1 MRAEERK
8 VSTVRRIFVM
18 VLALLMSIGMM
29 APGMF
34 SYAASGNHTITFQL
48 YRADGKTKVK
58 DVTFEIKDGA
68 HYGYKLSQ
76 DELADGVSV
85 RSTYYDASEKQDY
98 DLVDVSAPKG
108 AVANGD
114 VTFKYVQH
122 SEKVTYTV
130 YCTDENK
137 NVLKKV
143 SARISTE
150 DGGTVD
156 VPEEIKS
163 GSATYKCPVS
173 GSGAGDGNIAYP
185 VKYKKDNGSVSTSET
200 LVYTKS
206 GNNGS
211 KDSYQVKVKY
221 EDESGNVLQ
230 TNTFTVNGQ
239 PVTYYAPDVFKV
251 TVNGKDS
258 YYTLT
263 SRSNTITHKVGDATR
278 EYTFSYKKAG
288 SGSGSYTWY
297 ILQYDSAT
305 NKCIGVVRKNISE
318 GGTET
323 FDPST
328 ESKIDGYT
336 VNKKF
341 SGKITHKWGDGQ
353 QKTYVY
359 YDPEGYSNST
369 DLPDRQVTIQ
379 YVDIATGNV
388 IGTDTV
394 AAKAGS
400 DTEIAFPDSMDKDG
414 KHYLRVDGQQASLE
428 HSYFSPRTSYSVY
441 YRDEANTEFRH
452 VTVEE
457 IITEVITVKNGNT
470 RYQVLP
476 DIIRYVARNTATGS
490 TRVLR
495 TQTSNGA
502 AVNSSSS
509 AGTSVDGVQK
519 DNIKTPEGNIDL
531 NKKDTSLM
539 DRINQ
544 PLVWCV
550 AIAAVA
556 AALIVLAMRRRR
568 GGSADE
574 K

>member
-1 MRAEERK
+1 MKVEARK
-8 VSTVRRIFVM
+8 GSTVRRVFVI
-18 VLALLMSIGMM
+18 VLALLMTVGMM
-29 APGMF
+29 APGIF
-34 SYAASGNHTITFQL
+34 SYAASGSHTITFQL
-48 YRADGKTKVK
+48 YSADGKTKVK
-58 DVTFEIKDGA
+58 DVTFDIKDGA

-76 DELADGVSV
+76 DELTDGVSV

-98 DLVDVSAPKG
+98 DLAEVSAPKDE
-108 AVANGD
+108 VAKGD
-114 VTFKYVQH
+114 VTFKYVKH
-122 SEKVTYTV
+122 SEKVMYTV

-163 GSATYKCPVS
+163 GAATYRCPVS
-173 GSGAGDGNIAYP
+173 GSSAGDGSIAYP
-185 VKYKKDNGSVSTSET
+185 VKYKKDDGSVATSET

-206 GNNGS
+206 GNTDS
-211 KDSYQVKVKY
+211 KDKYQVKVKY

-230 TNTFTVNGQ
+230 TNTFNVDGQ
-239 PVTYYAPDVFKV
+239 SVTYYAPNVFKT
-251 TVNGKDS
+251 TVNGKES
-258 YYTLT
+258 FYTLT
-263 SRSNTITHKVGDATR
+263 SRSNTITHKVGDTAR

-305 NKCIGVVRKNISE
+305 NKCIGVVRKTISE

-328 ESKIDGYT
+328 ENKIDGYT

-359 YDPEGYSNST
+359 YDPEGYNNTT
-369 DLPDRQVTIQ
+369 DLPDRQVTVQ

-388 IGTDTV
+388 IGTDSV

-414 KHYLRVDGQQASLE
+414 KHYLRVDGQQASLA

-452 VTVEE
+452 ATIEE
-457 IITEVITVKNGNT
+457 IVTEVITVKNGNT
-470 RYQVLP
+470 SYQVLP

-495 TQTSNGA
+495 TQTANGA
-502 AVNSSSS
+502 AVNSNSS

-531 NKKDTSLM
+531 NKKDASLM

-544 PLVWCV
+544 PLVWCG
-550 AIAAVA
+550 AIAVVA
-556 AALIVLAMRRRR
+556 AALIVLAMRRRK